1 VNRRSIIVLVGALLL
16 LLSGPTSL
24 FAVNTTTQTV
34 AMVRANIVQDA
45 EHYLGVPYVWGGN
58 GPNGLDCSGLVCRVY
73 REVAGKELPRTTD
86 VEFTAG
92 TPVDSASI
100 KPGDL
105 VFFNTEGF
113 VSHVGIYIGHGRFI
127 HAASAGPD
135 TGVIVSSFAEAYYRE
150 RFVGARRF
158 LSPEPEGTGATAV
171 AVSSTSSTGISAK
184 TAKSLDALFDGKF
197 LMSFGSMSLRVNDGN
212 GDVQGTFVSS
222 GNAGWLVGKIDRSSG
237 VLRASWV
244 IPETSTH
251 YRTSGQ
257 IIFKPESGGSQITGS
272 WCYDGQK
279 VWHDTWVAVPAT
291 R

>member
-1 VNRRSIIVLVGALLL
+1 M
-16 LLSGPTSL
+16 SL
-24 FAVNTTTQTV
+24 FAVNTTAQTV

-92 TPVDSASI
+92 TPVDSSSI
-100 KPGDL
+100 RPGDL
-105 VFFNTEGF
+105 VFFNTEGY

-158 LSPEPEGTGATAV
+158 LSQEPDGTGATAV
-171 AVSSTSSTGISAK
+171 TVSSATATNAES
-184 TAKSLDALFDGKF
+184 AKSLDALFNGNF
-197 LMSFGSMSLRVNDGN
+197 LMSFGTMSLRVNDGS
-212 GDVQGTFVSS
+212 GDVQGTFTSS
-222 GNAGWLVGKIDRSSG
+222 GNAGWLVGKIDKSSG
-237 VLRASWV
+237 ELRASWV

-257 IIFKPESGGSQITGS
+257 IIFKPESGGSQIMGS
-272 WCYDGQK
+272 WRYDGQSQ
-279 VWHDTWVAVPAT
+279 WHDTWVAVPAT